1 MEMATANL
9 NITLST
15 ATSIS
20 YAERIFSGTMILLI
34 VLLGCFGNCL
44 IIGAVILSRKLRTST
59 NVFVVSLSI
68 ADIMTSS
75 ALSVFL
81 LPRFHRRGWPLPHHE
96 WLCSGSAFIVFSC
109 SGVSLYNL
117 AAIAVNRL
125 LLIIRPVI
133 YKKVYTPSKVIL
145 MLITIWAIPVSVCLI
160 LPLVGIGGFG
170 FDSTDFTCSDLDDH
184 PKADLFN
191 MAQTVSV
198 FPLPLL
204 IIISSYSLIGLHVK
218 AHFKRQLQND
228 LDNFRGHSENNRQVQ
243 QHHTGRQENIRRE
256 QLEITKNLFTVVC
269 LFFICYLPYFIASVI
284 PGSTHAVFYLKLF
297 VLTNTCLNPIVY
309 SYKHPHFNEII
320 SKILTCRH
328 ADIPEPSDILQ
339 SFRRRTVA
347 IEPAQSR

>member
-1 MEMATANL
+1 MTTENL
-9 NITLST
+9 NITFD
-15 ATSIS
+15 APISIH
-20 YAERIFSGTMILLI
+20 YAERVLSGIVTLII
-34 VLLGCFGNCL
+34 VLLGCFGNSL
-44 IIGAVILSRKLRTST
+44 IIGAVVLSKKLRTST

-68 ADIMTSS
+68 ADIMTSL
-75 ALSVFL
+75 ALTMFL
-81 LPRFHRRGWPLPHHE
+81 LPQFHSLGWPLPEHE

-133 YKKVYTPSKVIL
+133 YKRVYTPSKVVL
-145 MLITIWAIPVSVCLI
+145 MLIIIWVIPVSVCLI
-160 LPLVGIGGFG
+160 LPVVGIGGFG
-170 FDSTDFTCSDLDDH
+170 FDSTDFSCSDLDDH

-191 MAQTVSV
+191 MAQAVSV

-228 LDNFRGHSENNRQVQ
+228 LDNFRGHSENGR
-243 QHHTGRQENIRRE
+243 HHTGRQENIRRE

-269 LFFICYLPYFIASVI
+269 LFFICYLPFFIAIVI
-284 PGSTHAVFYLKLF
+284 PGSTHAVFYLKLL
-297 VLTNTCLNPIVY
+297 VLTNSCLNPFVY

-320 SKILTCRH
+320 GKIITCRH
-328 ADIPEPSDILQ
+328 ADIPEPSEILLG
-339 SFRRRTVA
+339 FRRRTAA
-347 IEPAQSR
+347 IEPA